1 MELLNLIFRLGVLFS
16 IYGFLWFFID
26 LGLKILVAGRTR
38 SLSEVYLIKSVQYLF
53 LVNVTFLFCLDNAQN
68 EVSVF
73 NLLPTILVLVMY
85 FTGKLQKNQR
95 KKELFGSIGG
105 GMVENT
111 FNLKAEVVLIS
122 TSIILF
128 VLLLYFPQYAS
139 NSVANW
145 FHESIIDIE
154 KTVIGFFFKLI
165 GFFFLVSMLIK
176 MLNAIVY
183 IISGKPFIDIQSS
196 FRKGSNKE
204 NNDRFD
210 DFEEV
215 E

>member
-1 MELLNLIFRLGVLFS
+1 MKPYFDDDTGLKTFS
-16 IYGFLWFFID
+16 VID

-53 LVNVTFLFCLDNAQN
+53 LVNVTLLFCLDNAQN

-85 FTGKLQKNQR
+85 FIGKLQKNQR